1 MTQLS
6 EAERPEIRTGSAH
19 PPQANKWVV
28 FATVSIGVFM
38 ATIDGSI
45 VNLALPVIGTAFHA
59 TLGAIEWVTL
69 AYLLTVTGLLLALG
83 RLADMMGRR
92 GLYILG
98 FILFTFGSMLCGLA
112 SSLIFLIGSR
122 IIQALGAAMLFA
134 IGPAV
139 LVDAFPARERGRAL
153 GYQGAIV
160 AAGSSTGPTVGGLL
174 LSVFGWPAIFFIN
187 LPIGIIAI
195 AMAWRF
201 LPRTAG
207 TGRQGFDVTGA
218 LLFMIGITGFLLA
231 LSQGQE
237 VGWTNPVILGFFAL
251 ALIMLPAFV
260 VWEARQ
266 GERAMLNLALFRNRV
281 FAASL
286 AAGFLSFLATSCNFF
301 IMPFYLQQVLN
312 EPTWRAGLIL
322 ISSSLVL
329 SIAAPFGGNLADR
342 FPIRWVASGG
352 LAITCLAM
360 LLISGMQANWT
371 PVDVMWRLGLI
382 GLGGGLFQSPNSSAI
397 MGSVPATQRG
407 VASGLLAFMRNLG
420 IVSGT
425 ALAAAFWATA
435 RAIYAT
441 QAHVPETS
449 VDAQIAG
456 MRTAFLI
463 MAGVVALGVLL
474 SLLRGKVGTH
484 ATGLPPAS
492 SNAPA
497 LNPEPSS
504 PKAES

>member
-1 MTQLS
+1 MTQPSQAGRLQ
-6 EAERPEIRTGSAH
+6 TAH
-19 PPQANKWVV
+19 PPQANKWVI
-28 FATVSIGVFM
+28 FATVAIGVFM

-45 VNLALPVIGTAFHA
+45 VNLALPVIGTAFNA
-59 TLGAIEWVTL
+59 SLGAIEWVAL
-69 AYLLTVTGLLLALG
+69 AYLLTVTALLLALG
-83 RLADMMGRR
+83 RLADMIGRR

-98 FILFTFGSMLCGLA
+98 FILFTIGSVFCGMA
-112 SSLIFLIGSR
+112 HSLIMLIAAR
-122 IIQALGAAMLFA
+122 VVQAIGAAMLFA

-139 LVDAFPARERGRAL
+139 LVDAFPSSERGRAL

-160 AAGSSTGPTVGGLL
+160 AAGTSTGPTVGGLL
-174 LSVFGWPAIFFIN
+174 LSVFGWPSIFLIN

-207 TGRQGFDVTGA
+207 TGRERFDIPGA
-218 LLFMIGITGFLLA
+218 LLFLISITSFLLA

-237 VGWTNPVILGFFAL
+237 IGWANPLILGFFAI
-251 ALIMLPAFV
+251 AVIMLPAFV
-260 VWEARQ
+260 IWEARQ
-266 GERAMLNLALFRNRV
+266 GLNAMLNLALFRNRV

-286 AAGFLSFLATSCNFF
+286 VAGFLSFLATSCNFF
-301 IMPFYLQQVLN
+301 IMPFYLQQVLD

-322 ISSSLVL
+322 ISSSVIL
-329 SIAAPFGGNLADR
+329 SMAAPLGGNLADR

-360 LLISGMQANWT
+360 VLIAGMQATWT
-371 PVDVMWRLGLI
+371 PLDVMWRLGLI

-397 MGSVPATQRG
+397 MGSVPSNQRG
-407 VASGLLAFMRNLG
+407 IASGLLAFMRNLG

-441 QAHVPETS
+441 QANVPEMS
-449 VDAQIAG
+449 AAAQIAG
-456 MRTAFLI
+456 MRTAYLI

-492 SNAPA
+492 GNAPA
-497 LNPEPSS
+497 LNPEPRL
-504 PKAES
+504 KIEG